1 MPDLRLLKSLLLKL
15 IAYYWLLMVLGLY
28 LDRMV
33 DTLLV
38 GSLVIILVNLKEFV
52 ELVNWIWHSPHKHEV
67 KNNSYWGYIY
77 RGIDKSIK
85 ANRQRRKQLIAALS
99 QFREGADA
107 LPDGVVVF
115 NQENAILWCN
125 SAARQFL
132 GLSWPGDRGQL
143 LNNLIR
149 HQAFRQYIIRGDFSQ
164 ILELPSPHN
173 DAVLLEH
180 RVTSYGSDLFVL
192 MSRDVTVLK
201 QLEQM
206 RCKFVADVSH
216 ELKTPLTVLHGYL
229 ELIGDEDN
237 IDPLMWKKATTAMKA
252 QTNRMHSLV
261 EQLLA
266 LSKIETSQQQISE
279 SIKLSELMALIKDD
293 ALALIGERPI
303 TIEFKLDDELVL
315 DGNEAQMLSACSN
328 LVSNAIR
335 YSPDGSNIKVAW
347 QAVQSGVEFSV
358 EDDGLGIAPQHLV
371 RLTER
376 FYRVDQSRSSQT
388 GGTGLGL
395 SIVKHVLL
403 NHQSMLDISSEEGK
417 GSRFSFVIGEQL
429 VINGTPMRT

>member
-1 MPDLRLLKSLLLKL
+1 MPDHKLLKSLLLKL
-15 IAYYWLLMVLGLY
+15 IAYYWLLMILGLY
-28 LDRMV
+28 LERMV

-52 ELVNWIWHSPHKHEV
+52 ELVHWIWHSPHKHEV
-67 KNNSYWGYIY
+67 KKSSYWGYVY
-77 RGIDKSIK
+77 RGIDKSIR
-85 ANRQRRKQLIAALS
+85 ANRKRRKQLIAALS
-99 QFREGADA
+99 QFRDGADA

-115 NQENAILWCN
+115 NQDNAILWCN
-125 SAARQFL
+125 SAARHFL
-132 GLSWPGDRGQL
+132 GLKWPDDRGQL

-173 DAVLLEH
+173 EDVLLEH
-180 RVTSYGSDLFVL
+180 RVTSYGDDLFVL
-192 MSRDVTVLK
+192 MSRDITVLN

-206 RCKFVADVSH
+206 RRKFVADVSH

-229 ELIGDEDN
+229 ELIDDEEN
-237 IDPLMWKKATTAMKA
+237 IDPKMWKKATTAMKA
-252 QTNRMHSLV
+252 QTHRMQSMV
-261 EQLLA
+261 EQLLT
-266 LSKIETSQQQISE
+266 LSKIETSQLPIRE
-279 SIKLSELMALIKDD
+279 EIKVSELMALVKDD

-303 TIEFKLDDELVL
+303 TIDFIFDDQFIL

-328 LVSNAIR
+328 LVGNAIR
-335 YSPDGSNIKVAW
+335 YSPDGSRIKVSW
-347 QAVQSGVEFSV
+347 QRVKAGIEFAV
-358 EDDGLGIAPQHLV
+358 EDDGLGIAPHHLS

-376 FYRVDQSRSSQT
+376 FYRVDPSRSSQT

-403 NHQSMLDISSEEGK
+403 NHQSSLEITSTEGE
-417 GSRFSFVIGEQL
+417 GSRFSFVIGE
-429 VINGTPMRT
+429 